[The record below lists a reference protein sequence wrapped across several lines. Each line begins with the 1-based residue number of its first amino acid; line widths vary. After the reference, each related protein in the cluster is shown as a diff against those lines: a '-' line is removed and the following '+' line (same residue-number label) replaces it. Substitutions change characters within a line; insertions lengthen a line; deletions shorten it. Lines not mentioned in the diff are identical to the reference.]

1 MKRREF
7 IKKSAIGSA
16 AISMPFFL
24 PEGSIFASTGNRMSD
39 HVVFVAF
46 AGGVRQQ
53 ESVLQQYL
61 DGSQDYP
68 SAGNIMYNLLDGNA
82 PTDKVVYG
90 ENNSN
95 NENIPIPKLLSQTIQ
110 QQGTLFK
117 EVNAS
122 TVGHYAGVNTLLT
135 ANYMYSQGLRV
146 KPLMPTIFE
155 YLRRHQGEKATKTW
169 FIGNGIGNSIP
180 LLDYSEHENYGPQY
194 GANFLAPTITFGQDG
209 EKHLKNAKIYLSL
222 IHI

>member
-7 IKKSAIGSA
+7 IKKTAIGGA
-16 AISMPFFL
+16 ALSVPFIL
-24 PEGSIFASTGNRMSD
+24 PSGRLFASSGSRMAD

-68 SAGNIMYNLLDGNA
+68 STGNIMYNLLDGTS
-82 PTDKVVYG
+82 PTDKLVYG
-90 ENNSN
+90 TNNEN
-95 NENIPIPKLLSQTIQ
+95 NENIPIPKLLSQTLQ
-110 QQGTLFK
+110 QQGTLFR

-135 ANYMYSQGLRV
+135 GNYMYSQGLRV
-146 KPLMPTIFE
+146 KP
-155 YLRRHQGEKATKTW
+155 
-169 FIGNGIGNSIP
+169 
-180 LLDYSEHENYGPQY
+180 
-194 GANFLAPTITFGQDG
+194 
-209 EKHLKNAKIYLSL
+209 
-222 IHI
+222 